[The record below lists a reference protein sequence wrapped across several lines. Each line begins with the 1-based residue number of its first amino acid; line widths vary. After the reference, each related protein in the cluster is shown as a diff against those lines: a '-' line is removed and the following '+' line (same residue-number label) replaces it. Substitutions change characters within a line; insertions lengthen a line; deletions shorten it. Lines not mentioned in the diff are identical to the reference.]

1 MMSIHA
7 KKIYDKIPGETLK
20 RIKEKIYT
28 VRAELNV
35 VIYQTEEPV
44 PFEEK
49 TSGKKIPLAIGE
61 TWGKLFDCA
70 WFHFTGIVPDVC
82 QGQKTVLLLDVGGEG
97 CIYDEH
103 GNPQRGITTFTVN
116 EDNVNDWGWKRV
128 VPLFERANGGEKVD
142 FWVDCGYNDLFG
154 NFVWGDKKRSAPRP
168 YREGFIA
175 TVNEEMRAL
184 YYDYLILDD
193 LRKTLSEDTARYAS
207 IMYALLEV
215 KKVLQEYTPA
225 EVARARKILKKELSK
240 KGGTPSL
247 KISAVGHSHLDLAW
261 LWPIRETKRKAIRT
275 FATQLEMIRR
285 YPDYVY
291 GASQPQQ
298 FEWIKQSA
306 PDLYERI
313 KSAVAQGRIEPQGCM
328 WVESDTNIPCGES
341 LVRQIFYGKQFF
353 KDEFG
358 KEIETLWLPDVF
370 GFSAALP
377 QLCAKSDVKYLCTIK
392 LSWNWVTKFPYH
404 SFIWQGISDDSVL
417 VHMPPE
423 GDYNSMA
430 FPANVQKAVK
440 NYQEKGKIENALML
454 YGIGDGGA
462 GPAPRHLESLKRIKN
477 LDGLPPVQ
485 QESSS
490 TFFKKL
496 EKQAKDL
503 ETYKGEMYLEAHQGT
518 YTSQGDNKKH
528 NKALETLL
536 HDLETAYA
544 IENKRNGTPFP
555 QKEVDEIWKEVLLY
569 QFHDILP
576 GSSIQRV
583 YKETEDAYCRLENAV
598 QALLSKVVDKTQPN
612 AVFNSLGFAVQD
624 VVERD
629 GTLYAVTAKPLGY
642 TLLSGAKEVK
652 GLNCRADKYT
662 LSNDKLVA
670 KFNDEGVLVS
680 IVRKRDG
687 RNVLTAKGG
696 NLFSV
701 YHDECSWICG
711 DAWDIDPLYYHSAPD
726 YFRLT
731 DVKSYMEGACAVREQ
746 TFRYGGSTICQK
758 IKLKHSS
765 EYLEFDTTVDWQ
777 ETNKMLRADFHT
789 DLQSD
794 FVTCGIQ
801 FGNIKRTTKENTE
814 TEKIQFEICAQR
826 YAQLCENNYKFAVM
840 SDCKFG
846 YRAKGGLL
854 SLNLLRSPEY
864 PAAERKGIHTFR
876 YGVYCGENANDIERI
891 SHAFGNGIK
900 LCRAENEYS
909 FATADRENV
918 LIDTLKPAYD
928 GQGQILRVFECNGQ
942 KTTCKLTFGDDV
954 KQVTLCNLLE
964 KEIKK
969 LPVKNGAVQLT
980 FKAFEIHTLRV
991 E

>member
-1 MMSIHA
+1 MNPVES
-7 KKIYDKIPGETLK
+7 KKIYAKIPEEMLK
-20 RIKEKIYT
+20 RIKAKIYT
-28 VRAELNV
+28 VRSTLNA
-35 VIYQTEEPV
+35 VIYHTEEPV
-44 PFEEK
+44 PFSERM
-49 TSGKKIPLAIGE
+49 SGKEIRLQLGE
-61 TWGKLFDCA
+61 NWGKLFDCA
-70 WFHFTGIVPDVC
+70 WFHFTGRVPDAC
-82 QGQKTVLLLDVGGEG
+82 KDQKTVLLLDVGGEG
-97 CIYDEH
+97 CIYDEN

-116 EDNVNDWGWKRV
+116 EENVNDWGWKRV
-128 VPLFERANGGEKVD
+128 VPLLEQANGGENVD

-154 NFVWGDKKRSAPRP
+154 NFVWGDHERSAPRP
-168 YREGFIA
+168 YKEGFIA
-175 TVNEEMRAL
+175 TINEEMRAL

-193 LRKTLSEDTARYAS
+193 LRKTLPEDSPRYCS
-207 IMYALLEV
+207 ITYALLEV
-215 KKVLQEYTPA
+215 KNILKDYTSEEVALARKVLG
-225 EVARARKILKKELSK
+225 KELSK

-247 KISAVGHSHLDLAW
+247 KFSAVGHSHLDLAW

-275 FATQLEMIRR
+275 FATQLEMIER

-298 FEWIKQSA
+298 YEWIKQKE
-306 PDLYERI
+306 PDLYQRI
-313 KSAVAQGRIEPQGCM
+313 KRAVENGRIEPQGCM
-328 WVESDTNIPCGES
+328 WVEPDTNVPCGES

-358 KEIETLWLPDVF
+358 KEIDTLWLPDIF

-392 LSWNWVTKFPYH
+392 LSWNWVTKFSYN
-404 SFIWQGISDDSVL
+404 SFIWKGISDDSVL

-430 FPANVQKAVK
+430 FPTNVHKAVK

-462 GPAPRHLESLKRIKN
+462 GPAPRHLEALKRMKN
-477 LDGLPPVQ
+477 LDGLPPIK
-485 QESSS
+485 QESSGA
-490 TFFKKL
+490 FFKKL
-496 EKQAKDL
+496 EKQAKEL

-518 YTSQGDNKKH
+518 YTSQGYNKKH
-528 NKALETLL
+528 NKTLENML
-536 HDLETAYA
+536 HDLEAAYA
-544 IENKRNGTPFP
+544 IEERNNAAIFP

-576 GSSIQRV
+576 GSCIKRV
-583 YKETEDAYCRLENAV
+583 YEETEEAYSRLENAV
-598 QALLSKVVDKTQPN
+598 QVLLDKVVSKEKPN
-612 AVFNSLGFAVQD
+612 AVFNSLGFAVED
-624 VVERD
+624 VVENN
-629 GTLYAVTAKPLGY
+629 GKLYSLKAKPLGY
-642 TLLSGAKEVK
+642 TLLSVGQEVK
-652 GLNCRADKYT
+652 KLNCRVDKYT
-662 LSNDKLVA
+662 LSNNKLVA
-670 KFNDEGVLVS
+670 RFNDEGILVS
-680 IVRKRDG
+680 VIRKKDG

-696 NLFSV
+696 NVLSV

-711 DAWDIDPLYYHSAPD
+711 DAWDIDPLYYHSAPE
-726 YFRLT
+726 YFVLT
-731 DVKSYMEGACAVREQ
+731 DVKQYTEGAYAVREQ
-746 TFRYGGSTICQK
+746 TFRYGKSTLCQK
-758 IKLKHSS
+758 IKLKHDS

-801 FGNIKRTTKENTE
+801 FGNIRRTTKENTA
-814 TEKIQFEICAQR
+814 TEKIQFEVCAHR
-826 YAQLCENNYKFAVM
+826 YSQLCENNYKFAVM

-864 PAAERKGIHTFR
+864 PATEAKGIHTFR
-876 YGVYCGENANDIERI
+876 YGVYCGENANDVERI
-891 SHAFGNGIK
+891 SHAFINGLK
-900 LCRAENEYS
+900 PCYAEKEYS
-909 FATADRENV
+909 FAATDKENV

-928 GQGQILRVFECNGQ
+928 TNGQILRLFECNGQ
-942 KTTCKLTFGDDV
+942 KTTCKLAFGDNV
-954 KQVTLCNLLE
+954 KRVTLCNLLE
-964 KEIKK
+964 KEIKV

-980 FKAFEIHTLRV
+980 FKPFEIHTLRV

>member
-1 MMSIHA
+1 MNPVES
-7 KKIYDKIPGETLK
+7 KKIYAKIPEEMLK
-20 RIKEKIYT
+20 RIKAKIYT
-28 VRAELNV
+28 VRSTLNA
-35 VIYQTEEPV
+35 VIYHTEEPV
-44 PFEEK
+44 PFSERM
-49 TSGKKIPLAIGE
+49 SGKEIRLQLGE
-61 TWGKLFDCA
+61 NWGKLFDCA
-70 WFHFTGIVPDVC
+70 WFHFTGRVPDAC
-82 QGQKTVLLLDVGGEG
+82 KDQKTVLLLDVGGEG
-97 CIYDEH
+97 CIYDEN

-116 EDNVNDWGWKRV
+116 EENVNDWGWKRV
-128 VPLFERANGGEKVD
+128 VPLLEQANGGENVD

-154 NFVWGDKKRSAPRP
+154 NFVWGDHERSAPRP
-168 YREGFIA
+168 YKEGFIA
-175 TVNEEMRAL
+175 TINEEMRAL

-193 LRKTLSEDTARYAS
+193 LRKTLPEDSPRYCS
-207 IMYALLEV
+207 ITYALLEV
-215 KKVLQEYTPA
+215 KNILKDYTSEEVALARKVLG
-225 EVARARKILKKELSK
+225 KELSK

-247 KISAVGHSHLDLAW
+247 KFSAVGHSHLDLAW

-275 FATQLEMIRR
+275 FATQLEMIER

-298 FEWIKQSA
+298 YEWIKQKE
-306 PDLYERI
+306 PDLYQRI
-313 KSAVAQGRIEPQGCM
+313 KRAVENGRIEPQGCM
-328 WVESDTNIPCGES
+328 WVEPDTNVPCGES

-358 KEIETLWLPDVF
+358 KEIDTLWLPDIF

-392 LSWNWVTKFPYH
+392 LSWNWVTKFSYN
-404 SFIWQGISDDSVL
+404 SFIWKGISDDSVL

-430 FPANVQKAVK
+430 FPTNVHKAVK

-462 GPAPRHLESLKRIKN
+462 GPAPRHLEALKRMKN
-477 LDGLPPVQ
+477 LDGLPPIK
-485 QESSS
+485 QESSGA
-490 TFFKKL
+490 FFKKL

-518 YTSQGDNKKH
+518 YTSQGYNKKH
-528 NKALETLL
+528 NKTLENML
-536 HDLETAYA
+536 HDLEAAYA
-544 IENKRNGTPFP
+544 IEERNNAAIFP

-576 GSSIQRV
+576 GSCIKRV
-583 YKETEDAYCRLENAV
+583 YEETEEAYSRLENAV
-598 QALLSKVVDKTQPN
+598 QVLLDKVVSKEKPN
-612 AVFNSLGFAVQD
+612 AVFNSLGFAVED
-624 VVERD
+624 VVENN
-629 GTLYAVTAKPLGY
+629 GKLYSLKAKPLGY
-642 TLLSGAKEVK
+642 TLLSVGQEVK
-652 GLNCRADKYT
+652 KLNCRVDKYT
-662 LSNDKLVA
+662 LSNNKLVA
-670 KFNDEGVLVS
+670 RFNDEGILVS
-680 IVRKRDG
+680 VIRKKDG

-696 NLFSV
+696 NVLSV

-711 DAWDIDPLYYHSAPD
+711 DAWDIDPLYYHSAPE
-726 YFRLT
+726 YFVLT
-731 DVKSYMEGACAVREQ
+731 DVKQYTEGAYAVREQ
-746 TFRYGGSTICQK
+746 TFRYGKSTLCQK
-758 IKLKHSS
+758 IKLKHDS

-801 FGNIKRTTKENTE
+801 FGNIRRTTKENTA
-814 TEKIQFEICAQR
+814 TEKIQFEVCAHR
-826 YAQLCENNYKFAVM
+826 YSQLCENNYKFAVM

-864 PAAERKGIHTFR
+864 PATEAKGIHTFR
-876 YGVYCGENANDIERI
+876 YGVYCGENANDVERI
-891 SHAFGNGIK
+891 SHAFINGLK
-900 LCRAENEYS
+900 PCYAEKEYS
-909 FATADRENV
+909 FAATDKENV

-928 GQGQILRVFECNGQ
+928 TNGQILRLFECNGQ
-942 KTTCKLTFGDDV
+942 KTTGKLAFGDNV
-954 KQVTLCNLLE
+954 KRVTLCNLLE
-964 KEIKK
+964 KEIKV

-980 FKAFEIHTLRV
+980 FKPFEIHTLRV